1 MKRLFLTLLGIF
13 IWYHLHY
20 CKTLSKSVY
29 FVKFQILFNPIFLF
43 QKCEFL
49 INSFFREVISTTINH
64 APLFLSLSAY
74 LSVFDIIL
82 KGFTLFCLLCFHIE
96 TKSQMHDHSTY
107 YEHFVLDLYIF
118 FNPIYCLSNIF
129 VSKLSAFYQGASL
142 RKYPSLL

>member
-82 KGFTLFCLLCFHIE
+82 KGFTLFSCCVFTQKQNHKCMITVHTMNILFQIYTFSLI
-96 TKSQMHDHSTY
+96 
-107 YEHFVLDLYIF
+107 LYIVYPTF
-118 FNPIYCLSNIF
+118 LSPN
-129 VSKLSAFYQGASL
+129 YQL
-142 RKYPSLL
+142 FTKVFP